1 MHIILETVYNS
12 HSGTIANFNFDTSA
26 TAVSTSMAHLSS
38 QYYDICIR
46 RARNYCSICYSP
58 VISGTTTASSFG
70 LGANAVATIATANV
84 GTYMSGVTTQG
95 ASLPA
100 MVGEGDYLEI
110 LAMQVP
116 PTTSTT
122 ITGEAVDYY
131 NESHFK
137 TFHCQDLLASL
148 VRYLAW
154 PPLKPPSAPS
164 LPPSESGST
173 LMRTRP
179 WALGR
184 PLPPPTSLRRMT
196 GHLLGAHT
204 ALWASI

>member
-1 MHIILETVYNS
+1 MHIILETVYIS
-12 HSGTIANFNFDTSA
+12 LSGTIANFNFDTSA

-131 NESHFK
+131 NNLKLFIARICSHLWSDIWPG
-137 TFHCQDLLASL
+137 HHSSL
-148 VRYLAW
+148 
-154 PPLKPPSAPS
+154 
-164 LPPSESGST
+164 
-173 LMRTRP
+173 
-179 WALGR
+179 
-184 PLPPPTSLRRMT
+184 
-196 GHLLGAHT
+196 HLLLRYPLQSRGP
-204 ALWASI
+204 L

>member
-1 MHIILETVYNS
+1 
-12 HSGTIANFNFDTSA
+12 
-26 TAVSTSMAHLSS
+26 MAHLSS

-95 ASLPA
+95 GSLPA
-100 MVGEGDYLEI
+100 SVGEGDYLEI

-122 ITGEAVDYY
+122 ITGEAGEYY
-131 NESHFK
+131 NESHF
-137 TFHCQDLLASL
+137 DRVVEGLLNSF
-148 VRYLAW
+148 
-154 PPLKPPSAPS
+154 
-164 LPPSESGST
+164 
-173 LMRTRP
+173 
-179 WALGR
+179 
-184 PLPPPTSLRRMT
+184 
-196 GHLLGAHT
+196 
-204 ALWASI
+204 